1 MPITAEPRTEW
12 GVYGEYGADKSPA
25 NKHGGL
31 ALADAIE
38 EAIRDQVLRGGVKSP
53 PSSRRG
59 LAGRLNYLNSPA
71 GRHMLRDNGITQT
84 KDTIR
89 RWRTGRQIPRA
100 DDLQR
105 IDDAFW
111 LLRDRNVRRNLNWLR
126 RRGESGDIA
135 LEIYP
140 VDQSSVIHTRRRNIP
155 DVGTSDEV
163 REKKISPGQW
173 TAAVDAFENGDE
185 QGLRDTWEHIISDID
200 SDWRSY
206 IYVSHVGL
214 IGA

>member
-1 MPITAEPRTEW
+1 MPTTAGPQTEW
-12 GVYGEYGADKSPA
+12 GIYGEYGADQSPA

-53 PSSRRG
+53 LSSRRG

-71 GRHMLRDNGITQT
+71 GRQLLRDNGITQT
-84 KDTIR
+84 NDTIR
-89 RWRTGRQIPRA
+89 RWRTGRQRPRA

-111 LLRDRNVRRNLNWLR
+111 LLRDRNVRRNLIWLR
-126 RRGESGDIA
+126 RRGDSGDIS

-140 VDQSSVIHTRRRNIP
+140 VDQSTVIPARRRDIP
-155 DVGTSDEV
+155 TIGTSDEV
-163 REKKISPGQW
+163 REKKASPGEW
-173 TAAVDAFENGDE
+173 AAAIDAFGSGDE
-185 QGLRDTWEHIISDID
+185 NALRNTWEHIISDID
-200 SDWRSY
+200 SDWRSF